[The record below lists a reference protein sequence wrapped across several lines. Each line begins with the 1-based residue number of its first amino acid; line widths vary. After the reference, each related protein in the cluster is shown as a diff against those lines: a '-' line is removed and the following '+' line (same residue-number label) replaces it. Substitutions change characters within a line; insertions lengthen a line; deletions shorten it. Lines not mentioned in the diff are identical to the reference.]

1 MNGIIQCIA
10 IDWREST
17 LTQLPIARHVT
28 AAKTAQYLDG
38 TIEIQYVAISRSL
51 KSRVRDQGRTM
62 SEIENERFTN
72 DPRSLFRSN
81 LDELEQRIK
90 TACVRAGR
98 RRSEVRLLPVSKTVP
113 PAVIRI
119 ASELGLSN
127 FGENKVQEAEGKA
140 RDLADLSLNWSII
153 GHLQTNKVN
162 SMIKFA
168 SEFHALDSIRL
179 ADALQ
184 ARLGAEGRRLDVF
197 VQVNTSGEVS
207 KYGLSPNEVGDFVR
221 RLPDY
226 PALIPRGF
234 MTLAIFSRDADKV
247 RGCFKLLRQLRDALR
262 DRISPRLDLLSMGMT
277 SDFEMAIE
285 EGADVIRV
293 GQAIFGPRPTKHG
306 HYWPGLLRGNE
317 GSS

>member
-1 MNGIIQCIA
+1 MYA

-17 LTQLPIARHVT
+17 FDPDADSASCDRGKDGPISGRNDRNSVCRDLSLTEESSEGPA
-28 AAKTAQYLDG
+28 G
-38 TIEIQYVAISRSL
+38 S
-51 KSRVRDQGRTM
+51 GR
-62 SEIENERFTN
+62 
-72 DPRSLFRSN
+72 
-81 LDELEQRIK
+81 
-90 TACVRAGR
+90 
-98 RRSEVRLLPVSKTVP
+98 
-113 PAVIRI
+113 

-226 PALIPRGF
+226 PALIARGF

-262 DRISPRLDLLSMGMT
+262 DRISPRLNLLSMGMT

-293 GQAIFGPRPTKHG
+293 GQAIFGPRPTKDR